1 MLTMNI
7 KHWLVRGVP
16 MLLVMLGFVAGL
28 AYQDMSQPN
37 GVAES
42 ALYDGGTNQVIQ
54 MGAPVT
60 TANPVYVYS
69 SASTDGEVVDRLL
82 WGDRV
87 LYRGTNTTDA
97 LGNQWFAV
105 SLAEGVSGWMIVNS
119 TDISGGRYL
128 NVSPIYTT
136 PGLGVGSNVAV
147 TAEGAGANYRT
158 DPSVSGERVRGLQA
172 GETLSVSAGPY
183 QNEYFV
189 WWQLTDSSGNTGW
202 VVDIDG
208 WLAVQ

>member
-1 MLTMNI
+1 MLKMNT
-7 KHWLVRGVP
+7 KNWLTRSAIA
-16 MLLVMLGFVAGL
+16 LLVVAGFM
-28 AYQDMSQPN
+28 AGMIYQDMAQPSQT
-37 GVAES
+37 AES

-60 TANPVYVYS
+60 TDSPVYIYS
-69 SASTDGEVVDRLL
+69 TASTDGEVVDRLL

-105 SLAEGVSGWMIVNS
+105 SLSEGVSGWMIVNS

-128 NVSPIYTT
+128 NVSGVYTT
-136 PGLGVGSNVAV
+136 PGLSVGSNVVV
-147 TAEGAGANYRT
+147 TAEGAGANFRT

-183 QNEYFV
+183 QNEYFI
-189 WWQLTDSSGNTGW
+189 WWQLTDAEGNTGW
-202 VVDIDG
+202 AVDIDG